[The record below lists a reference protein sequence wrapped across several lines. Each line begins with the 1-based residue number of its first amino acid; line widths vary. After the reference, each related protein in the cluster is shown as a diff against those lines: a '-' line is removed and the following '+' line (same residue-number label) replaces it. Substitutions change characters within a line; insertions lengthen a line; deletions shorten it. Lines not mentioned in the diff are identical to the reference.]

1 MRRGVAQGVSL
12 PVFALSSPP
21 MTPSRPPLS
30 PYYTEDHEAFRA
42 QVRRFVE
49 KECAPNIEAWEKAE
63 TLPRELHKKAAEAG
77 IMGVGYPEDCGG
89 LGIDDPFY
97 AIVMT
102 EELARAGSGGLI
114 ASLLSHGIATPPIA
128 KAGTKEQKQKFAMPV
143 LAGDKIAAL
152 AITEPSGGSDVA
164 AIKTTAVRE
173 PGSGSGPGSACYVV
187 NGSKTFITSGM
198 RADYITTAVRTGEAG
213 MGGISVLVIEG
224 GTPGLSRTPLQ
235 KMGWWC
241 SDTATL
247 YFDNCRVPVANR
259 IGPENA
265 GFMAIMLN
273 FNNERIMLAA
283 QALAFA
289 QVCYD
294 EALAYARERQTF
306 GKPLIKN
313 QAIKHKLADMKMRID
328 APRAQL
334 DLLAWRVWKGAT
346 PVAELSL
353 LKNLATE
360 AFEHAAAEAMQ
371 VLGGAG
377 YLRGAKVERL
387 YRETKVLTIGGGSRE
402 IMYDLA
408 ARQMGY

>member
-1 MRRGVAQGVSL
+1 
-12 PVFALSSPP
+12 
-21 MTPSRPPLS
+21 MTPSRPAPS
-30 PYYTEDHEAFRA
+30 PFYTDEHEAFRA

-49 KECAPNIEAWEKAE
+49 KECAPHIEQWEAAE
-63 TLPRELHKKAAEAG
+63 TLPRELHRKAAQAG
-77 IMGVGYPEDCGG
+77 ILGLGYPEDCGG
-89 LGIDDPFY
+89 LGIEDPFY
-97 AIVMT
+97 SIVLT

-114 ASLLSHGIATPPIA
+114 ASLMSHGIASPPIA
-128 KAGTKEQKQKFAMPV
+128 KAGTAEQKQRFVAPV
-143 LAGDKIAAL
+143 LAGEKIAAL
-152 AITEPSGGSDVA
+152 AITEPTGGSDVA
-164 AIKTTAVRE
+164 NLRTRATRD
-173 PGSGSGPGSACYVV
+173 GDHYVV
-187 NGSKTFITSGM
+187 SGSKTYITSGV
-198 RADYITTAVRTGEAG
+198 RADFITTAVRTGGDG
-213 MGGISVLVIEG
+213 MGGVSLLVIEG
-224 GTPGLSRTPLQ
+224 GTPGLSRSPLK

-273 FNNERIMLAA
+273 FNHERIMLAA
-283 QALAFA
+283 QAWGFA
-289 QVCYD
+289 QVCYE

-306 GKPLIKN
+306 GKPLIRS
-313 QAIKHKLADMKMRID
+313 QVIRHKLAEMKMRID
-328 APRAQL
+328 AVKANL
-334 DLLAWRVWKGAT
+334 DALAWRVSKGAT

-360 AFEHAAAEAMQ
+360 TFERVAAEAMQ

-377 YLRGAKVERL
+377 YMRGARVERL

>member
-1 MRRGVAQGVSL
+1 
-12 PVFALSSPP
+12 
-21 MTPSRPPLS
+21 MTPARPPLS

-42 QVRRFVE
+42 QVRKFVE
-49 KECAPNIEAWEKAE
+49 KECVPNIEKWEKAE
-63 TLPRELHKKAAEAG
+63 ELPRELHRKAAEAG

-89 LGIDDPFY
+89 LGVDDPFY

-102 EELARAGSGGLI
+102 EELMRAGSGGLI
-114 ASLLSHGIATPPIA
+114 ASLLSHGIASPPIA
-128 KAGTKEQKQKFAMPV
+128 KAGTPEQKRKFVQPV
-143 LAGDKIAAL
+143 LAGEKIAAL

-164 AIKTTAVRE
+164 AIKTTAVRD
-173 PGSGSGPGSACYVV
+173 GQFYIV

-198 RADYITTAVRTGEAG
+198 RADFITTAVRTGDAG
-213 MGGISVLVIEG
+213 MGGISLLVIEA
-224 GTPGLSRTPLQ
+224 GTKGFTRTPLQ
-235 KMGWWC
+235 KMGWWA

-247 YFDNCRVPVANR
+247 YFDNVRVPVENR
-259 IGPENA
+259 IGGENA

-273 FNNERIMLAA
+273 FNNERIMISAHAIASA
-283 QALAFA
+283 QL
-289 QVCYD
+289 CYD

-313 QAIKHKLADMKMRID
+313 QVIKHKLADMKMRID
-328 APRAQL
+328 AAKSHL

-360 AFEHAAAEAMQ
+360 TFERAAAEAMQ

-377 YLRGAKVERL
+377 YLRGSKIERL

>member
-1 MRRGVAQGVSL
+1 
-12 PVFALSSPP
+12 

-42 QVRRFVE
+42 QVRKFVD
-49 KECAPNIEAWEKAE
+49 KECAPNIDKWEQAE
-63 TLPRELHKKAAEAG
+63 ELPRELHKKAAQAG
-77 IMGVGYPEDCGG
+77 IMGVNYPEDCGG

-97 AIVMT
+97 AIVLT
-102 EELARAGSGGLI
+102 EELMRAGSGGLV
-114 ASLLSHGIATPPIA
+114 ASLLSHGIGSPPIA
-128 KAGTKEQKQKFAMPV
+128 KAGTLEQKQRFVAPV

-152 AITEPSGGSDVA
+152 AVTEPSGGSDVA
-164 AIKTTAVRE
+164 AIKTTAVRD
-173 PGSGSGPGSACYVV
+173 GNDYIV
-187 NGSKTFITSGM
+187 NGSKAFITSGM
-198 RADYITTAVRTGEAG
+198 RADFLTTAVRTGEPG
-213 MGGISVLVIEG
+213 MGGLSVLVIEAG
-224 GTPGLSRTPLQ
+224 MPGFTRSPMY
-235 KMGWWC
+235 KMGWRC

-247 YFDNCRVPVANR
+247 YFDNVRVPVANR
-259 IGPENA
+259 IGAENA

-273 FNNERIMLAA
+273 FNNERIMISA
-283 QALAFA
+283 QALCSA

-294 EALAYARERQTF
+294 EAVAYARERQTF

-313 QAIKHKLADMKMRID
+313 QVIKHKLADMKMRID
-328 APRAQL
+328 AGRAQL

-353 LKNLATE
+353 MKNYATE
-360 AFEHAAAEAMQ
+360 TFERVAGEAMQ

-377 YLRGAKVERL
+377 YLQGSKVERL

-408 ARQMGY
+408 ARQLGY

>member
-1 MRRGVAQGVSL
+1 
-12 PVFALSSPP
+12 
-21 MTPSRPPLS
+21 MTPSRPPQS
-30 PYYTEDHEAFRA
+30 PYYTEDHETFRA

-49 KECAPNIEAWEKAE
+49 KECTPHIEKWEKAE
-63 TLPRELHKKAAEAG
+63 ELPRELHKKAADAG
-77 IMGVGYPEDCGG
+77 VIGMGYPEDCGG
-89 LGIDDPFY
+89 LGEHDPFY
-97 AIVMT
+97 AIVLT

-114 ASLLSHGIATPPIA
+114 ASLMSHGIATPPIA
-128 KAGTKEQKQKFAMPV
+128 KAGTPEQKARFVAPV
-143 LAGDKIAAL
+143 LAGEKVAAL

-164 AIKTTAVRE
+164 AIKTTARRE
-173 PGSGSGPGSACYVV
+173 GDAYVV

-198 RADYITTAVRTGEAG
+198 RADFITTAVRTGGEG
-213 MGGISVLVIEG
+213 MNGVSLLVIEG
-224 GTPGLSRTPLQ
+224 DAAGLSRSKLH
-235 KMGWWC
+235 KMGWWA

-247 YFDNCRVPVANR
+247 YFDNVRVPVANR

-283 QALAFA
+283 QALAFS

-294 EALAYARERQTF
+294 EALAYARERHTF
-306 GKPLIKN
+306 GRPLIRN
-313 QAIKHKLADMKMRID
+313 QVIRHKLAEMKMRID
-328 APRAQL
+328 AGRAQL

-353 LKNLATE
+353 LKNYATE
-360 AFEHAAAEAMQ
+360 TFERVAGEAMQ

-377 YLRGAKVERL
+377 YLQGSKVERL